1 MPYHMSSAPPSEGAT
16 CSPWPFEKPWGL
28 HVCPTPCPRR
38 PHCSGATCSSW
49 PFGKPWGLSFFT
61 HVLSA
66 SCLARADP
74 HTTARALG
82 SSPSCSPHSSQGPRE
97 SSSDEHFQG
106 RHACS
111 LTPGAASS
119 RPTRACPCLPSV
131 RAPRHCGAMPPF
143 SRSFGRPLALWAS
156 RGTPGR
162 PPRSVEKITSLRCEV
177 HLLRA
182 AFAAA
187 PFLASAAVSAVP
199 PPPEG
204 NPSGVTLPYVRATRA
219 HAPIHVKCPIQ
230 DGRTKCGWKWS
241 SCPHITELLQ
251 PIHVQDDSSDHMTP
265 MCSRCRD
272 ALSASDSSAS
282 SSEGPGTLSS
292 TCGVSS
298 APSRHDGP
306 AGKAP
311 GGAPA
316 AA

>member
-1 MPYHMSSAPPSEGAT
+1 MPYPMSSAPPLLGGDMFLMAIWEAMGT
-16 CSPWPFEKPWGL
+16 LFL
-28 HVCPTPCPRR
+28 HPCPQCILPREGRSSHNRTGSWQLTVVQPSLLAGTRR
-38 PHCSGATCSSW
+38 IVFGRTLSGPARLQSHSRRRSIASNAGMSVS
-49 PFGKPWGLSFFT
+49 PFGAGSTPLWCHASLQPQFRPSSCTLGLS
-61 HVLSA
+61 
-66 SCLARADP
+66 
-74 HTTARALG
+74 
-82 SSPSCSPHSSQGPRE
+82 
-97 SSSDEHFQG
+97 
-106 RHACS
+106 RHA
-111 LTPGAASS
+111 LAA
-119 RPTRACPCLPSV
+119 PSV
-131 RAPRHCGAMPPF
+131 RG
-143 SRSFGRPLALWAS
+143 
-156 RGTPGR
+156 
-162 PPRSVEKITSLRCEV
+162 KNTSLRCEV

-187 PFLASAAVSAVP
+187 PIPASAAVSAVP

-251 PIHVQDDSSDHMTP
+251 PIHFQDDSSEHMTP

-292 TCGVSS
+292 TCGVWS
-298 APSRHDGP
+298 APSRQDGP

>member
-74 HTTARALG
+74 HTTARAPG
-82 SSPSCSPHSSQGPRE
+82 SSPPCSPHSSQGPGE

-111 LTPGAASS
+111 LTPGAAPS

-156 RGTPGR
+156 RGTPWR
-162 PPRSVEKITSLRCEV
+162 LPRSVALSLR
-177 HLLRA
+177 
-182 AFAAA
+182 
-187 PFLASAAVSAVP
+187 
-199 PPPEG
+199 
-204 NPSGVTLPYVRATRA
+204 RAT
-219 HAPIHVKCPIQ
+219 
-230 DGRTKCGWKWS
+230 G
-241 SCPHITELLQ
+241 PHPTQ
-251 PIHVQDDSSDHMTP
+251 VP
-265 MCSRCRD
+265 CSRCRTRCQRD
-272 ALSASDSSAS
+272 SASY
-282 SSEGPGTLSS
+282 SSEGPGASSS
-292 TCGVSS
+292 TSGS
-298 APSRHDGP
+298 
-306 AGKAP
+306 
-311 GGAPA
+311 
-316 AA
+316 